1 MHCHAVNAITKRLN
15 KTFLKIYRIAIPALF
30 KSGYLDLGSFT
41 SILENAYH
49 SLLSLCRKEI
59 FYLHTFKIFFG
70 PNVITGKMMIYG
82 TLKKQMNGNEK
93 SVKHK

>member
-15 KTFLKIYRIAIPALF
+15 KTFKIFYHIAIPALF

-49 SLLSLCRKEI
+49 SLLSLCRNKI
-59 FYLHTFKIFFG
+59 FYLHTFKLFFG